1 MSQKSHSQNSVKI
14 NIIKTLITEDRKMH
28 LSEISR
34 FIEQSPQLTK
44 YHIDALLEEGVLIDE
59 REKRVKEVY
68 YRLQSF
74 YYLEEPIN
82 AIYQALIPLVEAIA
96 KETEVRDELQDYPQM
111 WVIVNN
117 LEYLLELF
125 KEDLEQTLQE

>member
-1 MSQKSHSQNSVKI
+1 
-14 NIIKTLITEDRKMH
+14 MH